1 MTSPWQEY
9 LDAAR
14 RLDTVRQEAASGR
27 AAEAAAAQDVRR
39 ELAVLRQ
46 RIGIQRSRLVDVAR
60 RAGQP
65 DPQFVGPVP
74 FPLPVGAPPAAAQY
88 AAVQAARER
97 LDLADVLM
105 SEVDGP
111 ALAGGP
117 LGGWSPA
124 RRNGLVYAA
133 VAFVVLILQIVL
145 FYATRSVLASVLGL
159 GCAAVLPFFGF
170 GLSWVAI
177 GLLFQNGQRVDR
189 TPALGAVISA
199 VPIFLLCTGWVA
211 TRVFL

>member
-1 MTSPWQEY
+1 
-9 LDAAR
+9 
-14 RLDTVRQEAASGR
+14 
-27 AAEAAAAQDVRR
+27 
-39 ELAVLRQ
+39 
-46 RIGIQRSRLVDVAR
+46 VDVAR
-60 RAGQP
+60 RAGLA
-65 DPQFVGPVP
+65 DPQFVGPAP
-74 FPLPVGAPPAAAQY
+74 FQLPVGAPPAAAQY

-111 ALAGGP
+111 TLAGGP

-124 RRNGLVYAA
+124 RRNSLVYGA
-133 VAFVVLILQIVL
+133 VAFLVLLLQIVL

-159 GCAAVLPFFGF
+159 ACAAVLPFFGF
-170 GLSWVAI
+170 GLAWVAI
-177 GLLFQNGQRVDR
+177 GLLFPSGQRVDR

-199 VPIFLLCTGWVA
+199 VPIFLLCSGWVA